1 MRWAARAFVAATVV
15 LGVGAAIWQAV
26 VPSFAPVRAMT
37 VPVLAAGGLAG
48 FGVGRGEEVGQV
60 TAERFGTV
68 GSALCY
74 VSVLL
79 LLFQAK
85 LGTVG
90 YAATA
95 LVGVALLGVRFGH
108 PDIPLFGGA
117 TPAGFRETD
126 GRATVGRA
134 RADRGDENE

>member
-1 MRWAARAFVAATVV
+1 MRWAARTFVAATVV
-15 LGVGAAIWQAV
+15 LGAGAAAWQT
-26 VPSFAPVRAMT
+26 FAPAFTAVRAMT

-85 LGTVG
+85 LGMVG

-108 PDIPLFGGA
+108 PGVPLFGG
-117 TPAGFRETD
+117 PAPARFQETD
-126 GRATVGRA
+126 GRAAVGRA
-134 RADRGDENE
+134 CADRGDENE